1 MSDAYEPNHLDW
13 PGLDNV
19 RDLAGMPTIDGG
31 RIAPEALIRADSLD
45 KLVDDEGCDLV
56 REAGVSRIVDLRR
69 KGESPRAHPFADD
82 TTYVSVPVQDPADS
96 DNQHL
101 TLVEIYL
108 TMLDLRPELFAQ
120 AVAAIADAPEG
131 AVVVHCAGG
140 KDRTGMVV
148 ALALSI
154 AGAAPEVIAADYALT
169 EARLAEADR
178 AYLERF
184 TDPDRRGVVRALQ
197 ATPASNMLTVLDH
210 LHTRYGGVDAYLRSG
225 GMTDDQLERLRT
237 RLVSPGLAGVPD

>member
-1 MSDAYEPNHLDW
+1 MSNAYEPAHLEW
-13 PGLDNV
+13 PGLSNV
-19 RDLAGMPTIDGG
+19 RDLVGMPTVDGG
-31 RIAPEALIRADSLD
+31 RIAPGALIRADSLD
-45 KLVDDEGCDLV
+45 KLGQEARDLV
-56 REAGVSRIVDLRR
+56 READVSRIVDLRR

-96 DNQHL
+96 DNAHL

-148 ALALSI
+148 AMALSI
-154 AGAAPEVIAADYALT
+154 AGVPPEVIAADYALT
-169 EARLAEADR
+169 EARLADADR
-178 AYLERF
+178 AYLERVG
-184 TDPDRRGVVRALQ
+184 DPDTREIIRALQ
-197 ATPASNMLTVLDH
+197 ATPASNMVTVLDH
-210 LHTRYGGVDAYLRSG
+210 LNTRYGGVESYLRSG
-225 GMTDDQLERLRT
+225 GMTTEQLERLRS
-237 RLVSPGLAGVPD
+237 RLVAAAADAS